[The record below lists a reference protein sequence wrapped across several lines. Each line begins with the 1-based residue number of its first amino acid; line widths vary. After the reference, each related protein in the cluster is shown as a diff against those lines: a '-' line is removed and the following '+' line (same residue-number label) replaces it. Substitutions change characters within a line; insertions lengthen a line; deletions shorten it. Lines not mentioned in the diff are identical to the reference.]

1 MIKLISN
8 EVTKIMFKKK
18 LLLVLAILLVEIIAF
33 AYGEN
38 NTYKKTIENYTKS
51 QSTNYNWNP
60 FISQE
65 IQNLRDRL
73 NYSNLKASDKKSIQI
88 QIDQYNYDLENSISP
103 LGTTAAKFTGTIM
116 EQSVIM
122 LLPLLI
128 IIFAGDSVSGEFSA
142 RTIKVLLT
150 RAVPRWKIL
159 LSKFIAII
167 ITSAIVVIE
176 TAFISLIVSKI
187 TFHNWGLMEPLATG
201 FKVAGGK
208 IDASNIIEIY
218 QWQYLLL
225 VYSLGFFVAI
235 VIASISFTIS
245 ILVKNTAASIS
256 IMMAALI
263 GGSILQAFI
272 DDWPFAKY
280 FFSVNLRLPEYLTGS
295 FKAVDGMNLTFSMT
309 VLLVWAIVALIVGFY
324 TFYKQDVLV

>member
-1 MIKLISN
+1 
-8 EVTKIMFKKK
+8 MFKKK

-65 IQNLRDRL
+65 IQNLRNRL
-73 NYSNLKASDKKSIQI
+73 KYSNLKASDKKSIQI
-88 QIDQYNYDLENSISP
+88 QIDQYNYDLQNNISP

-201 FKVAGGK
+201 FKVVGGK
-208 IDASNIIEIY
+208 IDTSNIIEIY

-225 VYSLGFFVAI
+225 VYSLGFFIAI

-256 IMMAALI
+256 VMMAALI
-263 GGSILQAFI
+263 GGSILQVFI

-280 FFSVNLRLPEYLTGS
+280 FFSVNLRLPQYLTGS